1 MESEQTELKER
12 SDRVRRQITQLNA
25 LQNKLEMIKKE
36 NVDADRRDGLTK
48 EAQSAFD
55 RYLRTFASDSKAL
68 KRKSK
73 ALEVN
78 DTAEI
83 AAFKSKW
90 ADFLVEEQ
98 SSADDVRPML
108 GLDSYDAGLKPMK
121 FRNGRF
127 VRG

>member
-1 MESEQTELKER
+1 
-12 SDRVRRQITQLNA
+12 
-25 LQNKLEMIKKE
+25 MIKKE

-48 EAQSAFD
+48 EAQSDFD
-55 RYLRTFASDSKAL
+55 RYLRTFASDHKAL

-90 ADFLVEEQ
+90 ADFLVEE
-98 SSADDVRPML
+98 
-108 GLDSYDAGLKPMK
+108 
-121 FRNGRF
+121 
-127 VRG
+127 